1 MSVPEAPV
9 DEDAGAVFAE
19 DDVGLSRQ
27 SFAVDAI
34 AKSFTPQPFAHDDLR
49 LRVFRPDCRHRS
61 MALNWRKGVSHLS
74 RAAASTL
81 QAKWD
86 KGRILLLRPAM

>member
-9 DEDAGAVFAE
+9 DEDTGAVFAE

-34 AKSFTPQPFAHDDLR
+34 AESLTPQPFAHDDLR
-49 LRVFRPDCRHRS
+49 LRVFRADCRHRS
-61 MALNWRKGVSHLS
+61 MALNWRKGVSHYLIKYCTNSCPVRYIGAPFILS
-74 RAAASTL
+74 L
-81 QAKWD
+81 
-86 KGRILLLRPAM
+86 